1 MVQRIQSSED
11 LLHSRDLD
19 VVSQELLHLPGP
31 SQLLLDLL
39 GAGQVVVDGGRLDGQ
54 TALHHEASVPLC
66 LGGILVRV
74 VAAPHVDH
82 ADLALVYHQSLVLHR
97 LESSGA
103 SHLPPP
109 YLGQISSLTKICQS
123 LPDHEH
129 LRALPP
135 DLELVELLITDV
147 VGDVL
152 HQEEDD
158 GLRLTV
164 ELPGLH
170 QGPSQAL
177 QGVVMWELDG
187 NKSYISSLTFSL
199 KLQTCSARWPYPASP
214 TTYLNTTSASCH
226 TIDF

>member
-1 MVQRIQSSED
+1 MVQGVQSSED
-11 LLHSRDLD
+11 LLHSRDLQ
-19 VVSQELLHLPGP
+19 VVAQELLHLPGP
-31 SQLLLDLL
+31 GQLLLDLL

-82 ADLALVYHQSLVLHR
+82 ADLVVVDHQSLVLHR
-97 LESSGA
+97 LESGGA
-103 SHLPPP
+103 PQQPPP
-109 YLGQISSLTKICQS
+109 YLGQISSLSKICQS

-164 ELPGLH
+164 EPPGLH

-177 QGVVMWELDG
+177 QSVVIWDLEG
-187 NKSYISSLTFSL
+187 NKCEIFPPTFHL
-199 KLQTCSARWPYPASP
+199 KLQTCSARWP
-214 TTYLNTTSASCH
+214 
-226 TIDF
+226 